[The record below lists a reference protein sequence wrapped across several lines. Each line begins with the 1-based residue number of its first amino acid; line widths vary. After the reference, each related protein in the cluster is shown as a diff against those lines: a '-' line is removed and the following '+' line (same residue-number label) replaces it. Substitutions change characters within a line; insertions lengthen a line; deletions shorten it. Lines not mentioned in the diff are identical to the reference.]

1 MSFKRWRDV
10 PCEAKV
16 KDLELTVLVDGN
28 VRRLQVPVDDA
39 RRVDVPVEFRYIYS
53 PNKRTSSILHAADD
67 LVDEELDVVVGK
79 LLSLDDVVQVS
90 SHQVGHLDT
99 VDWVRKKG
107 YYYHV
112 DISKLVK
119 CVLRCEAV
127 EKSNDLKVAY
137 ISKNKKLRLLKIRSK
152 VLKLIV

>member
-1 MSFKRWRDV
+1 M
-10 PCEAKV
+10 
-16 KDLELTVLVDGN
+16 
-28 VRRLQVPVDDA
+28 
-39 RRVDVPVEFRYIYS
+39 YS

-79 LLSLDDVVQVS
+79 LLRLDDVVQVS
-90 SHQVGHLDT
+90 THQVGHLDT

-107 YYYHV
+107 HFYHV

-119 CVLRCEAV
+119 RVLRCEAV

-137 ISKNKKLRLLKIRSK
+137 IGQTKVEALKDRIQGFK
-152 VLKLIV
+152 IN

>member
-1 MSFKRWRDV
+1 MDV
-10 PCEAKV
+10 
-16 KDLELTVLVDGN
+16 
-28 VRRLQVPVDDA
+28 
-39 RRVDVPVEFRYIYS
+39 YS
-53 PNKRTSSILHAADD
+53 SNKSTLSILHAADD

-79 LLSLDDVVQVS
+79 LLRLDDVVQVS
-90 SHQVGHLDT
+90 SHQVSHLET
-99 VDWVRKKG
+99 VDWIRKKG
-107 YYYHV
+107 HFYHV
-112 DISKLVK
+112 DISKLIK